1 MLEDKLKWRRVTPS
15 NTEHVVGKRCVRK
28 WKKIYLW
35 LIPDQHGRT
44 DGRVALFRVHL
55 PGYYVISLVLFRSRV
70 SSGVDSDCGYCWD
83 CAVHFPDYLVSECDS
98 ASPEANV
105 NSHLRRFCLRHPH
118 VRDVCDIGQ
127 HLFWGSN
134 IAWYLTAVMF
144 LLNNTFI
151 QVTRPISS

>member
-1 MLEDKLKWRRVTPS
+1 MWNRVS
-15 NTEHVVGKRCVRK
+15 S
-28 WKKIYLW
+28 W
-35 LIPDQHGRT
+35 LGADQDGRT
-44 DGRVALFRVHL
+44 DGRVALFRIHL

-70 SSGVDSDCGYCWD
+70 SSGFDSDRGYCWD

-98 ASPEANV
+98 AFREAKI
-105 NSHLRRFCLRHPH
+105 NSCLRKFCLRHPH

-127 HLFWGSN
+127 HLFWDSK

-151 QVTRPISS
+151 QVTSPNIISRPRIG